1 MEKIIE
7 RTVMQQTETIIGSSV
22 KIQGDLNSEGNI
34 RIAGQVTGKVNSNQG
49 VFIEQGA
56 ILAAD
61 IVANEADI
69 SGEVQ
74 GKLEISGHL
83 ILQSTAKV
91 SGEITCPVLRVED
104 GATFVG
110 MCSVTGTSTGEQ
122 KQFP

>member
-7 RTVMQQTETIIGSSV
+7 QTVMQQTETIIGPSV
-22 KIQGDLNSEGNI
+22 KIKGDLDSEGNI

-61 IVANEADI
+61 IIANEADI

-83 ILQSTAKV
+83 ILQATAKV

-104 GATFVG
+104 GATFLG
-110 MCSVTGTSTGEQ
+110 MCSVTGSGTVL
-122 KQFP
+122 